1 MGDSLQQSGGY
12 HFMTRAFL
20 RLAVCCLALPSGILF
35 AQDASSGPVQAT
47 PRVVPALTPVR
58 IEILEAQ
65 GSAISKPDAHFPI
78 RLVDPV
84 LLDGKTI
91 IPAGAT
97 GEGEVVHAKKS
108 SMSGGPGELI
118 LAARWLDVNGHQV
131 RLRSMHL
138 SENGKSSIK
147 DVNRIMIASAATVPV
162 AAMLGWFMKGKE
174 VVVPS
179 GTYAEAKLA
188 ADFSVEP

>member
-1 MGDSLQQSGGY
+1 MIRL
-12 HFMTRAFL
+12 FL
-20 RLAVCCLALPSGILF
+20 RSAACGLALFSCHLF
-35 AQDASSGPVQAT
+35 AQEVPNEAVPVTNAK
-47 PRVVPALTPVR
+47 VIAALTPVR

-78 RLVDPV
+78 RLADPIV
-84 LLDGKTI
+84 MDGKTI
-91 IPAGAT
+91 IAAGAL

-118 LAARWLDVNGHQV
+118 LAARWIDVNGQHL

-138 SENGKSSIK
+138 AENGKSGIK
-147 DVNRIMIASAATVPV
+147 DVNRIMIASAATVPI
-162 AAMLGWFMKGKE
+162 AAMAGWFMKGKE

-179 GTYAEAKLA
+179 GTIAEAKVA
-188 ADFSVEP
+188 ADFSVAP